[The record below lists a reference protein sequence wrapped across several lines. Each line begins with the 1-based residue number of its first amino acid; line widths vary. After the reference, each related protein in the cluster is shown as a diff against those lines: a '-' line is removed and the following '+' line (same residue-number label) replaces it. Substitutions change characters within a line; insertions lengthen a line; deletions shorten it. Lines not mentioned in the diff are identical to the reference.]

1 MSTEANASSTSPRP
15 RARSRRSRLVR
26 LGAILVGLAL
36 LAAAGIYVLTRPTIL
51 ARVVAW
57 QVGRHL
63 GGDVSIARID
73 ALGNGRYRVQ
83 GLTID
88 APGWSGPSSRI
99 ATIDDLVV
107 TLDPDRLQRLSIDV
121 LEVEVR
127 RAVLS
132 VAERSDDPGAFNI
145 EALAESRRGQLP
157 SRTLP
162 RLLLHDVT
170 CEMGVAGANG
180 SFTESGRTRFAGA
193 LLPED
198 DAPGWFTVV
207 LDETTGPDGPP
218 TPDGIRVRGR
228 FNELSL
234 EHRVHLGRLRLDDR
248 LRGLCPIQVREWWT
262 RLALDGEI
270 EGADTSWTEGTSPRL
285 ELTVADTGLTLPVD
299 SGTPWVRL
307 REGRTEPTDGHPRLR
322 VFHGVISLD
331 GNALEFRQL
340 RGNVT
345 GTDTGVTLVGIPFQL
360 DFSMPA
366 LPAFNWADRSRWLD
380 ETLAT
385 AAFTMDF
392 ELQEFRAP
400 PVGPG
405 AAIVAPEPGNE
416 SVARTERD
424 IAGIVD
430 NARAAGAVALPFAVA
445 DIMAAMHMTDW
456 RINIELQ
463 VARAEPT
470 RRDDR
475 SLEAAPLTWS
485 GKALVAKASMT
496 YEKFAYPLHD
506 VRAFLTFDD
515 SRVAVESFQGTGP
528 NGGDVLVRGQLA
540 PPGPGAGFD
549 LQVIGRGIPLD
560 HDLIEA
566 LPMEPRRA
574 VRALVH
580 ASSWERLVRSGRIP
594 REEAPSAADAG
605 EAQPVGELAALRAE
619 RLRLLAAEQSG
630 PSGAPGDEPDDE
642 EDDSERRRG
651 RLAEIERRLAL
662 ADWRLGGTID
672 LDVSVHREPGHDQH
686 LEERGTIDLAGTTG
700 VFDEFPYPFHVE
712 RGHILLAPDVVRI
725 PEPGIELRTAGG
737 GKGRITG
744 EFEFPKI
751 DGRRVLRPDV
761 RIVVADDH
769 VNPLLLAAIPPGKAQ
784 LQRFAASDPPR
795 DWPGEAL
802 SEAGELLESA
812 GLHGDLS
819 CRASIDAGPA
829 NQVAWNVVVSLEDG
843 RAAPTRA
850 IDAMLSEQGLRWPPQ
865 LALDRLAATVG
876 IDARRVEI
884 DGVTG
889 LVERAALAGRASIEL
904 SENAPGSTFD
914 VTVSGLAMAPW
925 MIDLAPDSS
934 RERLRSL
941 WARYD
946 PTGDVDVRLQGLVA
960 PNEPAEVAMDVA
972 PRRLDARLGGTRV
985 AMEGLGGDIRTNLR
999 TVSLRDLEL
1008 GLATNGEPN
1017 GTLSLHGT
1025 IQTAGDGT
1033 GAIGGAWTD
1042 ARFECPMIE
1051 EALSAIG
1058 LENVRRLA
1066 RDLDPHGGFDA
1077 RFEATLLPGMEL
1089 GAHALTVLPRQVDLT
1104 IKGEPLRLAFDQGAE
1119 VVARD
1124 RRLEMQGC
1132 RGTIDTGHFDVA
1144 GSLLWSTDPTGELAL
1159 KLDSSAFTP
1168 ALRGLLTDD
1177 VRAGLDRIELEV
1189 TGPVSCDGTIRFEGG
1204 GPVAADGGAP
1214 DATTRLRFDGRLEV
1228 DRAAFKAG
1236 LAFDDVRGAVVI
1248 AAAGAGAG
1256 RPPLFELESELDT
1269 MRVAGRR
1276 VAEPRGRM
1284 QLEPD
1289 GTTFRLDSLSGEFF
1303 GGMAE
1308 VQGRFATAG
1317 SREYSLRL
1325 AMAGVDLAGLSRA
1338 ETTNPAIP
1346 PEGSPELPAADVVL
1360 PSQPGNGAGS
1370 GATSAGT
1377 VVGRIDAR
1385 LDVGGVSGDEGSRRG
1400 RGAVRIR
1407 DARVADMPLTL
1418 RLVQLSQLML
1428 PLRASLPMADVRFF
1442 ILGETLTFEQL
1453 ELQCDTLRLIG
1464 EGTMNIPSMSLS
1476 TRFSPRG
1483 TLVLVSDLM
1492 QPLTGS
1498 LFVIDVTGPLGNP
1511 QANVVP
1517 LPVLEA
1523 IVPRTLRHEAAS
1535 SFSSGDRTELRPL
1548 APERRP

>member
-1 MSTEANASSTSPRP
+1 MSP
-15 RARSRRSRLVR
+15 
-26 LGAILVGLAL
+26 
-36 LAAAGIYVLTRPTIL
+36 
-51 ARVVAW
+51 
-57 QVGRHL
+57 
-63 GGDVSIARID
+63 
-73 ALGNGRYRVQ
+73 
-83 GLTID
+83 
-88 APGWSGPSSRI
+88 
-99 ATIDDLVV
+99 
-107 TLDPDRLQRLSIDV
+107 
-121 LEVEVR
+121 
-127 RAVLS
+127 
-132 VAERSDDPGAFNI
+132 
-145 EALAESRRGQLP
+145 
-157 SRTLP
+157 
-162 RLLLHDVT
+162 
-170 CEMGVAGANG
+170 GANG

-651 RLAEIERRLAL
+651 PRRDRAALRL

-672 LDVSVHREPGHDQH
+672 LDVSVHRSRATTSTSRNAAPSTSPG
-686 LEERGTIDLAGTTG
+686 RRASSTSSRIPSTSSAGTSCSLPTSSASPNR
-700 VFDEFPYPFHVE
+700 ESNC
-712 RGHILLAPDVVRI
+712 
-725 PEPGIELRTAGG
+725 
-737 GKGRITG
+737 
-744 EFEFPKI
+744 
-751 DGRRVLRPDV
+751 GRRAAARDGSLANSSFRRSTDAGCFVPTCASSSRTITSIPSSSPPSLPARRSCSGSRHRTRPV
-761 RIVVADDH
+761 IGQAR
-769 VNPLLLAAIPPGKAQ
+769 P
-784 LQRFAASDPPR
+784 
-795 DWPGEAL
+795 
-802 SEAGELLESA
+802 EAGELLESA

-843 RAAPTRA
+843 RARPDAGHRRHALRA
-850 IDAMLSEQGLRWPPQ
+850 GLRWPPQ

-876 IDARRVEI
+876 IDAAARRDRWRDRLGRARGRRGPRVHR
-884 DGVTG
+884 T
-889 LVERAALAGRASIEL
+889 LRERPGQHVRRHGERPRHGAVDDRPRARFVARAPPFALGALRPDRRCRCAPPGAGRAQRT
-904 SENAPGSTFD
+904 GRGRD
-914 VTVSGLAMAPW
+914 G
-925 MIDLAPDSS
+925 
-934 RERLRSL
+934 RR
-941 WARYD
+941 
-946 PTGDVDVRLQGLVA
+946 PT
-960 PNEPAEVAMDVA
+960 P
-972 PRRLDARLGGTRV
+972 PRRPSRRNAGRH
-985 AMEGLGGDIRTNLR
+985 EGLGGDIRTNLR

-1033 GAIGGAWTD
+1033 GAIGGARTD

-1051 EALSAIG
+1051 EALSRDRTRERA
-1058 LENVRRLA
+1058 RLA

-1104 IKGEPLRLAFDQGAE
+1104 IKENRCGWRSISARGRRPRSTAGDGRLPRHHRHRPFRRGRLAALVHGPDGR
-1119 VVARD
+1119 AR
-1124 RRLEMQGC
+1124 
-1132 RGTIDTGHFDVA
+1132 
-1144 GSLLWSTDPTGELAL
+1144 L
-1159 KLDSSAFTP
+1159 KLDSRPSP
-1168 ALRGLLTDD
+1168 
-1177 VRAGLDRIELEV
+1177 RASRAAHRRRPRRADRIELEV
-1189 TGPVSCDGTIRFEGG
+1189 TGLVSCDGTIRFEGG

-1464 EGTMNIPSMSLS
+1464 EETMNIPSMSLS